1 MQVKRKAELSLLIVS
16 RHTAPNDKVQIDC
29 GRGPGILN
37 VHEIADL
44 SYHLSSDLLLWLA
57 CNVSR
62 INCFLVF
69 KLMLIEVKKLSFSL
83 PIVCRFS

>member
-1 MQVKRKAELSLLIVS
+1 MTDLLKNTIFKLLFCLPMQVKRKAELSLLIVS

-44 SYHLSSDLLLWLA
+44 SYHLSSDLLL
-57 CNVSR
+57 
-62 INCFLVF
+62 
-69 KLMLIEVKKLSFSL
+69 
-83 PIVCRFS
+83 